1 MGAREDHIF
10 IGTDIIHAIK
20 AIKADANVSVKGDT
34 VAGIKWHDNN
44 PTNIT
49 DEAILAKQV
58 ELIAEF
64 DARQYKRDRAAAPR
78 KGGYPETEDQLD
90 MMWHD
95 KKDGTTTWEDAV
107 QAIKDAHP
115 KP

>member
-64 DARQYKRDRAAAPR
+64 DAKKYQRDRVAEPE
-78 KGGYPETEDQLD
+78 KGGYPDIGDQLD
-90 MMWHD
+90 MIYHD
-95 KKDGTTTWEDAV
+95 QVDGTTTFKDAV
-107 QAIKDAHP
+107 KAIKDAHP